1 MKGFAEVAIQIPR
14 SGIREILE
22 LATSMQ
28 DVIHLEIGQLEP
40 VWRQY
45 LNGHLRFSCA
55 NLAENIQLALAV
67 FGCPWKAEYTN
78 HCPLLKLQASPCSL
92 KWQPLTWV

>member
-1 MKGFAEVAIQIPR
+1 MDRLGTESTFEV
-14 SGIREILE
+14 
-22 LATSMQ
+22 LANSRPLAVQ
-28 DVIHLEIGQLEP
+28 GRHNLHLEIGQLEP

-45 LNGHLRFSCA
+45 LNGHLRSSCA

-92 KWQPLTWV
+92 KWHPLPWV